1 MNIFSWLSKAFE
13 DNEPKDAITVAV
25 KERFNPA
32 TSLLAT
38 TILMLTELSKTQEE
52 ILARSEKA
60 KLAKRAEALG
70 FTNSYEAAEQKQF
83 NKNVELLRFMLE
95 MWRDLGR
102 NAILIGLDQF
112 RSLLHRHDL
121 MCVPFEAYKGDIPTK
136 NLQDIEKAVVRLEEL
151 KGNKNCYN
159 LGLSGRCTLARSSRV
174 LLDEIRFPFYFKGDT
189 DFALQGD
196 GTLISFDIVPHPH
209 GTMFIAA
216 PKDFVEKPTV
226 KQVVNPHRIRQFEL
240 YPLTT
245 EKDRIEYEAEVRLA
259 NRILSDV
266 SDYANVKYSTA
277 PKPLP
282 RNYDPFVCSLCDYGV
297 IIHSMWG
304 AEAEDATIKRY
315 EQLRDA
321 IIGKPKMLTV

>member
-1 MNIFSWLSKAFE
+1 MNIFSWLNKAFE
-13 DNEPKDAITVAV
+13 DKEPKDAMAVAV

-32 TSLLAT
+32 STLFAT
-38 TILMLTELSKTQEE
+38 TVLMLTELSKTQEE
-52 ILARSEKA
+52 MLARSEKA

-70 FTNSYEAAEQKQF
+70 FTNSYEVAEQQQF

-136 NLQDIEKAVVRLEEL
+136 NLQEIEKAVLRLKEL
-151 KGNKNCYN
+151 GGDKNSRYGR
-159 LGLSGRCTLARSSRV
+159 GLSGRCTLARSSRV
-174 LLDEIRFPFYFKGDT
+174 LLDGIRFPFYFKGDT
-189 DFALQGD
+189 DFALQGN
-196 GTLISFDIVPHPH
+196 GTLINFDIDPYPR

-226 KQVVNPHRIRQFEL
+226 KQAVDSHRIHQLKL
-240 YPLTT
+240 YPLIT
-245 EKDRIEYEAEVRLA
+245 EKDRIKYEAEVRLA

-282 RNYDPFVCSLCDYGV
+282 RNYDPFVCSLCDHGV

-321 IIGKPKMLTV
+321 IIGKGAIQ